1 MKNKFILGL
10 VLGIF
15 LVGLVSAGV
24 SVVQV
29 KEGETASV
37 GDTQISVS
45 KITGN
50 LLRRGSAEIQV
61 NTPPPALPSTAT
73 FNQNCTN
80 FTIPWLNQTNNLN
93 LSLISSAGNFTIN
106 SSGVYVWSTQKGF
119 KFAPDGKL
127 GMNLQETK
135 EDYRKWGCN
144 RGWLDTAWI
153 CNIKTSA
160 TLF

>member
-1 MKNKFILGL
+1 MKNKNLILGL

-15 LVGLVSAGV
+15 LVGLVSAGTN
-24 SVVQV
+24 VVKVQ
-29 KEGETASV
+29 EGETASI

-50 LLRRGSAEIQV
+50 LFRRGSAEIQI
-61 NTPPPALPSTAT
+61 NTPPSALPSVAT
-73 FNQNCTN
+73 FNNCTN
-80 FTIPWLNQTNNLN
+80 FTIPWLNQTSNLN

-106 SSGVYVWSTQKGF
+106 SSGVYVWSPQKGF
-119 KFAPDGKL
+119 KFANDGKL
-127 GMNLQETK
+127 GMNIQETK

-144 RGWLDTAWI
+144 RGWLDTSWL

-160 TLF
+160 TLL